1 MVIKKTITLIFF
13 IIFLSNYAFASEKIA
28 NFICKEKIH
37 DGSIW
42 THDLKID
49 LNKMIIVWNLT
60 YPITIV
66 NDREIK
72 GARVHSDGVTREV
85 IFNRYTASFDHVYWG
100 NQIGGQISVRTMS
113 CKKIEGKIF

>member
-28 NFICKEKIH
+28 NFICKEKSPN
-37 DGSIW
+37 GSIW

-85 IFNRYTASFDHVYWG
+85 IFNRYTGSFGHVYWG
-100 NQIGGQISVRTMS
+100 NQIGDQIRVRTMS

>member
-1 MVIKKTITLIFF
+1 MKKTITLILF
-13 IIFLSNYAFASEKIA
+13 IIFLSNYAFASGKIA
-28 NFICKEKIH
+28 NFICKEKSPN
-37 DGSIW
+37 GSIW

-100 NQIGGQISVRTMS
+100 NQIGGQMSVRTMS

>member
-28 NFICKEKIH
+28 NFICKEKSPN
-37 DGSIW
+37 GSIW

-85 IFNRYTASFDHVYWG
+85 IFNRYTGSFDHVYWG
-100 NQIGGQISVRTMS
+100 NQIGDQIRVRTMS
-113 CKKIEGKIF
+113 RKKIEGKIF